1 MSRHLSLDAGDH
13 LVFEVSEMNFSAM
26 SKIVL
31 VNLRH
36 KVPSRHKYEPIAHLE
51 RLLINAHGLV
61 DLFIL
66 LSS

>member
-13 LVFEVSEMNFSAM
+13 LVFEVSEMNFSTV
-26 SKIVL
+26 SKIVF
-31 VNLRH
+31 VNLCH

-66 LSS
+66 LCS